1 MLHCDTESLTHVR
14 TTIQVNDS
22 DHRLKT
28 TIQDAIN
35 LLVRLMRISKSCS
48 CKPLTRKY
56 KS

>member
-14 TTIQVNDS
+14 TAIQVNDS

-28 TIQDAIN
+28 TFQDAIN
-35 LLVRLMRISKSCS
+35 LLVRLRRISKSCS